1 MNILQSKK
9 REIHNP
15 YQIFQNEEEDLSK
28 EPDKNKPNNFNLKV
42 LTYNF
47 FLRPPPIKT
56 NEDDY
61 KEERLNDFYPFLKQ
75 FDIICMQEVFGAV
88 HNRKNKLIQKARE
101 NGLFYYMKSN
111 SPSLFSKCLIDG
123 GLLILSKYPILESNY
138 IDYDYCV
145 LSDSL
150 CSKGVIFVKIKILD
164 FYLCIFNTH
173 LQASYFDAGQKFW
186 DLCIKVRKE
195 QSEKLI
201 NFIYST
207 IYKMKRDDV
216 LRSKFIL
223 LGDFNIDA
231 HDYKETRS
239 KFNLSKGIISEY
251 ESFKLKLNKLGKAI
265 DLFENKFKEHPFTF
279 GVNDKNYDKVLTG
292 KIELN
297 SHQTIDYIWEIIPD
311 LTLPI
316 FNLYNDYTGKN
327 GIIPLNDNSNLSN
340 FNFNNIDKKLE
351 ILYDSPEVET
361 FLVENRPYQQ
371 LSDHFGLSIQLSI
384 NLFNKMN

>member
-1 MNILQSKK
+1 MELYLVYGK
-9 REIHNP
+9 R
-15 YQIFQNEEEDLSK
+15 
-28 EPDKNKPNNFNLKV
+28 
-42 LTYNF
+42 
-47 FLRPPPIKT
+47 
-56 NEDDY
+56 
-61 KEERLNDFYPFLKQ
+61 
-75 FDIICMQEVFGAV
+75 
-88 HNRKNKLIQKARE
+88 
-101 NGLFYYMKSN
+101 
-111 SPSLFSKCLIDG
+111 
-123 GLLILSKYPILESNY
+123 PILLLHY
-138 IDYDYCV
+138 
-145 LSDSL
+145 
-150 CSKGVIFVKIKILD
+150 GHLD
-164 FYLCIFNTH
+164 KDIHQF
-173 LQASYFDAGQKFW
+173 
-186 DLCIKVRKE
+186 RK
-195 QSEKLI
+195 
-201 NFIYST
+201 
-207 IYKMKRDDV
+207 
-216 LRSKFIL
+216 
-223 LGDFNIDA
+223 DA
-231 HDYKETRS
+231 HDYKETRN
-239 KFNLSKGIISEY
+239 KFNLSNGIISEY